1 MYFFKEKGMD
11 LRSKDSRGSTPL
23 HWVCYSK
30 SEIALCY
37 LLSWVK
43 YLDDPDIEGYTALH
57 LAVKSVETLKS
68 TRPVRSLLIRG
79 ASREARD
86 KNDRRPIDLL
96 DQITSPQLQNELKS
110 MLKNPRVCS
119 CFMIKTPLKLMKK
132 SVTTPLFFLFMIML
146 SYILMLLLVFPCK
159 LIAINVITIPY
170 SLPVNLLVH
179 HRHHHALALRDVLL
193 HQRLQRPRVPVET

>member
-1 MYFFKEKGMD
+1 MD

-37 LLSWVK
+37 ILSWVK

-86 KNDRRPIDLL
+86 KNDRRPIDLI
-96 DQITSPQLQNELKS
+96 DQITSPQLQNELRS
-110 MLKNPRVCS
+110 MLKNPRVLS

-132 SVTTPLFFLFMIML
+132 SVTTPIFFIFMIML
-146 SYILMLLLVFPCK
+146 SYILMILLVFPCK
-159 LIAINVITIPY
+159 NNIIGGFYMIIIVF
-170 SLPVNLLVH
+170 
-179 HRHHHALALRDVLL
+179 
-193 HQRLQRPRVPVET
+193 